1 MTNSFRIETLR
12 GRLLSEASLL
22 TSQNALPEAAVA
34 IIIDPKD
41 RGSSALFIQRKER
54 LGDPWSGQIAF
65 PGGHKSAVDKSILET
80 AAREVREEVGIDL
93 SNHRLLGVLPLM
105 RAHTRGISVAPFV
118 FQLNSSVSVKLN
130 DEVTESFWVPL
141 SFLGELST
149 SKSEVKVEKG
159 KLAVDSYIYEGHII
173 WGLTYR
179 IVNMLLA
186 RSMQSNA

>member
-1 MTNSFRIETLR
+1 VANSFHIETLR
-12 GRLLSEASLL
+12 GRLLSEVSLL

-80 AAREVREEVGIDL
+80 AVREVREEVGIDL
-93 SNHRLLGVLPLM
+93 SNHELLGVLPLM
-105 RAHTRGISVAPFV
+105 RAHTRSISVAPFV
-118 FQLNSSVSVKLN
+118 FQLKSSAIVKLN

-141 SFLGELST
+141 SFLGELNI
-149 SKSEVKVEKG
+149 SKSEVKGEKG
-159 KLAVDSYIYEGHII
+159 KLAVDSYIYEGRII
-173 WGLTYR
+173 WGLTFR
-179 IVNMLLA
+179 IVNILLA
-186 RSMQSNA
+186 RNMQSNA